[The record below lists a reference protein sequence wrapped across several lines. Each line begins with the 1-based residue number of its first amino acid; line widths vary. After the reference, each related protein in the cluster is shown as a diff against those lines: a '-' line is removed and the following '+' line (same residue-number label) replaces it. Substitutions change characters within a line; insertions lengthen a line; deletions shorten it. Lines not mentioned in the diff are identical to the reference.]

1 MISGLVL
8 SGSSVYLSKMAFAD
22 DPWSQ
27 IAQRELIAQQTASL
41 VYSDKYQ
48 FDNMNGSHSN
58 WSGLSF
64 ATTDENTA
72 GRNLAAGANAS
83 LNNALS
89 QFDKVHVEQLRN
101 FQSTNY
107 TGLNSSTTDEQGR
120 NRNTLIAD
128 ARDQSLNASD
138 SIISKL
144 SMISAKYE
152 NLTDSGTTDEQN
164 SGNRQAQ
171 IDKTWDAMDA
181 EATALLS
188 NLTRVDMAYLNLQE
202 NATTNENTQGRQL
215 DAEQVESLNK
225 AIQIFQEIHA
235 KTLASTYST
244 DYAGLNSTTTNE
256 QTPDNRNV
264 DIANGSDLA
273 LQNALNLYNAYYNGD
288 GLNQTTYS
296 H

>member
-27 IAQRELIAQQTASL
+27 IAQRELTAQQTAAL
-41 VYSDKYQ
+41 TYSDKYQ
-48 FDNMNGSHSN
+48 FDNMNGSHRN

-83 LNNALS
+83 LNNAMS
-89 QFDKVHVEQLRN
+89 EFDKLHVRQLQS
-101 FQSTNY
+101 FQATNY

-120 NRNTLIAD
+120 NRDALIAQ
-128 ARDQSLNASD
+128 ARDQSLNASE
-138 SIISKL
+138 SIVSQL

-152 NLTDSGTTDEQN
+152 KLTDSGTTNEQN

-215 DAEQVESLNK
+215 NAEQAASLGK

-235 KTLASTYST
+235 HTLASTYST
-244 DYAGLNSTTTNE
+244 GYAGLNSTTTNE

-264 DIANGSDLA
+264 DIANGDQKS
-273 LQNALNLYNAYYNGD
+273 LQNALNLYNEYYQDN